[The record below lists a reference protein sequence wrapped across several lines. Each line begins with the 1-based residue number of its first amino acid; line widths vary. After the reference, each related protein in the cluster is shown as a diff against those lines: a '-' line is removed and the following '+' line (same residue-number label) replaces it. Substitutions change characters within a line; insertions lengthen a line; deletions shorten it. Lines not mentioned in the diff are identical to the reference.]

1 MKVTA
6 AATIYLDVSTYL
18 MWLPAQCPCRYK
30 CDRGHV
36 GLQLSSGKPIPR
48 SPGRDNQIVQP
59 WPHPGQCQPAARDHW
74 FADPSVM
81 QKAARNAH
89 LSAKLSQM
97 IIPRAQKITNKSY
110 RDQKIPYLYDQAF
123 TVKRLELGTG
133 AMWIRLDYLDG
144 RFSSLWS
151 LSCDVRFPRVEAH
164 INIRDATVSGIR
176 GRQGPEQESGACA
189 WVTRWVADCS
199 ADVTIQCA
207 FVADKFMF

>member
-1 MKVTA
+1 
-6 AATIYLDVSTYL
+6 

-48 SPGRDNQIVQP
+48 SPGRDNQIVLP

-89 LSAKLSQM
+89 LSAKWSQM

-133 AMWIRLDYLDG
+133 AMWIRLDYLAG

-151 LSCDVRFPRVEAH
+151 FVVWCQVSASGSSYQHQRRHSLRDPRSSGTRAGVGGVCLGHQVGRRLQCRCNNPVCICCGH
-164 INIRDATVSGIR
+164 IHVL
-176 GRQGPEQESGACA
+176 E
-189 WVTRWVADCS
+189 
-199 ADVTIQCA
+199 
-207 FVADKFMF
+207 

>member
-48 SPGRDNQIVQP
+48 SPGRDNQIVPP
-59 WPHPGQCQPAARDHW
+59 WPYPGQCQPAARDHW

-97 IIPRAQKITNKSY
+97 IIPRAQKITNKS
-110 RDQKIPYLYDQAF
+110 
-123 TVKRLELGTG
+123 LELGTG
-133 AMWIRLDYLDG
+133 AMWIRLDYLAG

-151 LSCDVRFPRVEAH
+151 FVVWCQVSASGSSYQHQRRHSLRDPRS
-164 INIRDATVSGIR
+164 SGTR
-176 GRQGPEQESGACA
+176 AGVGGVCLGHQVGR
-189 WVTRWVADCS
+189 RL
-199 ADVTIQCA
+199 QCRCNNP
-207 FVADKFMF
+207 VCICCGQIHVLE

>member
-1 MKVTA
+1 MWDSNCLQVNQFRGARVGIIKLCSPDLT
-6 AATIYLDVSTYL
+6 LVSVSR
-18 MWLPAQCPCRYK
+18 LPATTDLLIRRSCRKQLVMPICLPNWAKWLFPCTKNYK
-30 CDRGHV
+30 QK
-36 GLQLSSGKPIPR
+36 LQR
-48 SPGRDNQIVQP
+48 
-59 WPHPGQCQPAARDHW
+59 
-74 FADPSVM
+74 
-81 QKAARNAH
+81 
-89 LSAKLSQM
+89 
-97 IIPRAQKITNKSY
+97 
-110 RDQKIPYLYDQAF
+110 PYLYDQAF

-133 AMWIRLDYLDG
+133 AMWIRLDYLAG

-207 FVADKFMF
+207 ICCGQSHVLE

>member
-97 IIPRAQKITNKSY
+97 IIPRAQKITNKS
-110 RDQKIPYLYDQAF
+110 
-123 TVKRLELGTG
+123 LELGTG
-133 AMWIRLDYLDG
+133 AMWIRLDYLAG

-151 LSCDVRFPRVEAH
+151 LSCDVRFPEAH

>member
-48 SPGRDNQIVQP
+48 SPGRDNQIVLP

-97 IIPRAQKITNKSY
+97 IIPRAQKITNKS
-110 RDQKIPYLYDQAF
+110 
-123 TVKRLELGTG
+123 LELGTG
-133 AMWIRLDYLDG
+133 AMWIRLDYLAG

-176 GRQGPEQESGACA
+176 GRQGPEQESGTCA